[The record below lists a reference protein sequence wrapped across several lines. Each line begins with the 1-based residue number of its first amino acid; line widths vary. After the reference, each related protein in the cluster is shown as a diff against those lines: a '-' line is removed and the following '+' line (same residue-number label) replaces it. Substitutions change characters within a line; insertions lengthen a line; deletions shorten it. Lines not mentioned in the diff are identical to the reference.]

1 MNQWN
6 EPSWVGGVKNSHFFK
21 RQILVILLLG
31 YVAVRVV
38 RDFQTFFYRFTET
51 VEVITR
57 CRLVSEG
64 NGMKF
69 GQGLNYA
76 SHPIASRPFG

>member
-6 EPSWVGGVKNSHFFK
+6 EPSWVGGVKSCHFFK
-21 RQILVILLLG
+21 LQILAILLLD

-38 RDFQTFFYRFTET
+38 RVFQTIFYRFTEV